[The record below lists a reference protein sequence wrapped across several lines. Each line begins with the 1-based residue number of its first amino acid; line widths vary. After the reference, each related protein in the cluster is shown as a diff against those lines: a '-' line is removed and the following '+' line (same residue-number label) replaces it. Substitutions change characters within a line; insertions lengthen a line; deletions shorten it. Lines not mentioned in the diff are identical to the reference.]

1 MPGCAFVKFTDAINV
16 TTGSS
21 GRRSLAYRPF
31 VGLTVTNFGGNY
43 GRAIS
48 LPDSRTPNPL
58 PSGRPKCRY
67 AGVDKAAP
75 ADYAITSCRQT
86 KSVRNLVDSKHTS
99 FYEARSRLPFLA
111 NVYQRA
117 SGTPTGLRD
126 FSLHIYPV
134 ELEDDGTYQCQASPT
149 NDGQPALRSRFAK
162 LSVLVPPQKP
172 KILQGDFLVTTED
185 RELVIECISS
195 AGKPP
200 AEATVKAAS
209 GDCIWKLRGYPLAM
223 GSTLP
228 RRLCSI
234 DFTFSRISLNHVISE
249 CLLWVEAM
257 DCTSCC
263 EVHSAERVVP
273 RNKNNFESRLITWID
288 GLGNVLRHGI
298 KTTKE
303 AYDNGPLITVK
314 SVLRVMP
321 RKDHDNTTFTCQSQN
336 MADRSPQSAKLRVEV
351 RYAPKVS
358 LSKIDRIVEGSELR
372 FKCCAEANPPDV
384 EYRWFIN
391 KRKVIGDYTTEMI
404 IHNATRE
411 LHDATVKCEVSNEV
425 GKSEESQTLDVRYG
439 PQFRHPPLSV
449 ETYYGATEILQC
461 DVDGNPMPEI
471 KWYYE
476 DSDRMVANSPNIS
489 VVVSSDTA
497 GRYYCKAHVHGFP
510 ELTGHANIYIR
521 APPSIVSQRI
531 QYVPDEGVVK
541 VKCTAISVPKA
552 ESVVWSFAG
561 RELNFTS
568 NNTPFYVQEEY
579 AAERIVST
587 ITLLDPISTY
597 FGDYNCTVTNSFG
610 TDSVIIKLTAHT
622 LIPVDWQLILIIAGL
637 VVCVI
642 LIGIIVILILQCRD
656 RIKQPRPRTAQN
668 QETDLQETDSNA
680 DRYRESDRSSNL
692 SDVKADI
699 RAGSSVSNAESVTAL
714 DSEGEGSTR
723 GVNALAL
730 AGPVPNPL
738 SGYRYSADYTEPS
751 FPPKNNDGSNN
762 NGYVPYV
769 DYTRDYMPPTT
780 QSMGASRES
789 LSRIST
795 SGILSS
801 KKIGLSS
808 ANLGSSTP
816 QTTPIDPR
824 FSATYGNPY
833 LRMSA
838 AEQLRH
844 APHTAVPGVTPAP
857 PPYTQAMRMNS
868 LNTLNG
874 AGPQV
879 GTIAP
884 LSAHYITGGPNG
896 AMATVK
902 RTSAV
907 GTLATHTSRHS
918 LGPRPA
924 TLRSTTRDARRLV
937 DASEQSQ
944 CRYNQTRHAHDTE
957 RYRAEYERLV
967 ERRSQGSRGSR
978 GHGGVADR
986 AQRMAENG
994 EALKHIELVL
1004 RQLQRA
1010 SRDHQQLVR
1019 QRHSNVQYE
1028 IGKRINERIWHHRY
1042 HHHHHHY
1049 RDGRESS
1056 IDASRT
1062 WSRSS
1067 SSSPWESDLTLRK
1080 TQPNVTTRLLT
1091 KRRDY
1096 GGTAQSTINILK
1108 PVSGRVR
1115 DGTADTYQE
1124 MEFDVPESVDW
1135 MGARETFE
1143 AWSLPGASSSND
1155 RRTSSTVV

>member
-1 MPGCAFVKFTDAINV
+1 MAGYYSALNTDFAPESAPRMRRSAIDTIGDAGKSSGCAIMKSQVSFPRPSTDTKPFCKTNRNASRKV
-16 TTGSS
+16 
-21 GRRSLAYRPF
+21 GRRTAPLIIYLSLLMTIEAKTVAATNMTNASSIMASTLKPF
-31 VGLTVTNFGGNY
+31 TTTEVVYQRFAIEPMDQTAVIGSRVTLPCRVLDQKGPIQWTKDDFGLG
-43 GRAIS
+43 A
-48 LPDSRTPNPL
+48 
-58 PSGRPKCRY
+58 
-67 AGVDKAAP
+67 
-75 ADYAITSCRQT
+75 
-86 KSVRNLVDSKHTS
+86 VRNLTG
-99 FYEARSRLPFLA
+99 YERYAMIGSDEE
-111 NVYQRA
+111 
-117 SGTPTGLRD
+117 GD

-172 KILQGDFLVTTED
+172 KITQGDFLITTED
-185 RELVIECISS
+185 RELVIECIS
-195 AGKPP
+195 AGGKPP
-200 AEATVKAAS
+200 AE
-209 GDCIWKLRGYPLAM
+209 
-223 GSTLP
+223 
-228 RRLCSI
+228 
-234 DFTFSRISLNHVISE
+234 
-249 CLLWVEAM
+249 
-257 DCTSCC
+257 
-263 EVHSAERVVP
+263 
-273 RNKNNFESRLITWID
+273 ITWID
-288 GLGNVLRHGI
+288 GLGNVLHRGI

-303 AYDNGPLITVK
+303 PYEGHGPLINVR
-314 SVLRVMP
+314 SILRVMP

-336 MADRSPQSAKLRVEV
+336 AADRTPQNAKLRVEV

-372 FKCCAEANPPDV
+372 FKCNAEANPSNL

-391 KRKVIGDYTTEMI
+391 KKKVIGDYTTEMI

-411 LHDATVKCEVSNEV
+411 LHDATVKCEVSNDV
-425 GKSEESQTLDVRYG
+425 GKSEESQTLDIRYG
-439 PQFRHPPLSV
+439 PQFRHPPVSV
-449 ETYYGATEILQC
+449 ETHYGATEILQC
-461 DVDGNPMPEI
+461 DVDGNPTPEI
-471 KWYYE
+471 LWYHE
-476 DSDRMVANSPNIS
+476 DSERTVATSPNIS
-489 VVVSSDTA
+489 VVVSPDTA
-497 GRYYCKAHVHGFP
+497 GRYYCKARVPGFP
-510 ELTGHANIYIR
+510 ELTGFANVYIR
-521 APPSIVSQRI
+521 APPTIVSQRT

-579 AAERIVST
+579 MAERVVST
-587 ITLLDPISTY
+587 VTLLDPISTY

-622 LIPVDWQLILIIAGL
+622 LIPVDWQLILIIGGL
-637 VVCVI
+637 IVCVI

-656 RIKQPRPRTAQN
+656 RIKQPRPRTTQT
-668 QETDLQETDSNA
+668 QETDMQETDSNA

-780 QSMGASRES
+780 QSVGASRES
-789 LSRIST
+789 LSRISS

-808 ANLGSSTP
+808 ANLGTSTP
-816 QTTPIDPR
+816 QTTPVIDPR

-874 AGPQV
+874 AGPQ
-879 GTIAP
+879 AP

-907 GTLATHTSRHS
+907 GTLATH
-918 LGPRPA
+918 
-924 TLRSTTRDARRLV
+924 V
-937 DASEQSQ
+937 
-944 CRYNQTRHAHDTE
+944 
-957 RYRAEYERLV
+957 
-967 ERRSQGSRGSR
+967 
-978 GHGGVADR
+978 
-986 AQRMAENG
+986 
-994 EALKHIELVL
+994 
-1004 RQLQRA
+1004 
-1010 SRDHQQLVR
+1010 
-1019 QRHSNVQYE
+1019 
-1028 IGKRINERIWHHRY
+1028 
-1042 HHHHHHY
+1042 
-1049 RDGRESS
+1049 
-1056 IDASRT
+1056 
-1062 WSRSS
+1062 
-1067 SSSPWESDLTLRK
+1067 
-1080 TQPNVTTRLLT
+1080 
-1091 KRRDY
+1091 
-1096 GGTAQSTINILK
+1096 
-1108 PVSGRVR
+1108 
-1115 DGTADTYQE
+1115 
-1124 MEFDVPESVDW
+1124 
-1135 MGARETFE
+1135 
-1143 AWSLPGASSSND
+1143 
-1155 RRTSSTVV
+1155 

>member
-1 MPGCAFVKFTDAINV
+1 MVLHRETAELLIRADEIDFL
-16 TTGSS
+16 
-21 GRRSLAYRPF
+21 RRPQLE
-31 VGLTVTNFGGNY
+31 
-43 GRAIS
+43 
-48 LPDSRTPNPL
+48 
-58 PSGRPKCRY
+58 K
-67 AGVDKAAP
+67 
-75 ADYAITSCRQT
+75 
-86 KSVRNLVDSKHTS
+86 
-99 FYEARSRLPFLA
+99 RL
-111 NVYQRA
+111 N
-117 SGTPTGLRD
+117 
-126 FSLHIYPV
+126 
-134 ELEDDGTYQCQASPT
+134 E
-149 NDGQPALRSRFAK
+149 PALQEGVNGKHIRF
-162 LSVLVPPQKP
+162 
-172 KILQGDFLVTTED
+172 
-185 RELVIECISS
+185 S
-195 AGKPP
+195 ADCMKEGK
-200 AEATVKAAS
+200 
-209 GDCIWKLRGYPLAM
+209 
-223 GSTLP
+223 
-228 RRLCSI
+228 
-234 DFTFSRISLNHVISE
+234 
-249 CLLWVEAM
+249 
-257 DCTSCC
+257 
-263 EVHSAERVVP
+263 
-273 RNKNNFESRLITWID
+273 LITWID

-391 KRKVIGDYTTEMI
+391 KKKVIGDYTTEMI

-425 GKSEESQTLDVRYG
+425 GKSEESQTLDIRYG

-449 ETYYGATEILQC
+449 ETHYGATEILQC
-461 DVDGNPMPEI
+461 DVDGNPMAEI
-471 KWYYE
+471 EWYHE

-497 GRYYCKAHVHGFP
+497 GRYYCKARVHGFP

-579 AAERIVST
+579 AAERVVST
-587 ITLLDPISTY
+587 VTLLDPISTY

-874 AGPQV
+874 AGPQ
-879 GTIAP
+879 AP

-907 GTLATHTSRHS
+907 GTLATH
-918 LGPRPA
+918 
-924 TLRSTTRDARRLV
+924 V
-937 DASEQSQ
+937 
-944 CRYNQTRHAHDTE
+944 
-957 RYRAEYERLV
+957 
-967 ERRSQGSRGSR
+967 
-978 GHGGVADR
+978 
-986 AQRMAENG
+986 
-994 EALKHIELVL
+994 
-1004 RQLQRA
+1004 
-1010 SRDHQQLVR
+1010 
-1019 QRHSNVQYE
+1019 
-1028 IGKRINERIWHHRY
+1028 
-1042 HHHHHHY
+1042 
-1049 RDGRESS
+1049 
-1056 IDASRT
+1056 
-1062 WSRSS
+1062 
-1067 SSSPWESDLTLRK
+1067 
-1080 TQPNVTTRLLT
+1080 
-1091 KRRDY
+1091 
-1096 GGTAQSTINILK
+1096 
-1108 PVSGRVR
+1108 
-1115 DGTADTYQE
+1115 
-1124 MEFDVPESVDW
+1124 
-1135 MGARETFE
+1135 
-1143 AWSLPGASSSND
+1143 
-1155 RRTSSTVV
+1155 

>member
-1 MPGCAFVKFTDAINV
+1 MGIGATMAGYSSALNTDFAPESARRMRRSAIDAIGDARESAGCTITRLSASFPHPPIGTKPFCKTNRNASRKVGRRTAPLIICLSLLMTMEAKTVAATNV
-16 TTGSS
+16 TNAS
-21 GRRSLAYRPF
+21 SLAVSTQKPF
-31 VGLTVTNFGGNY
+31 TTTEVVYQRFAIEPMDQTAVIGSRVTLPCRVLDQKGPIQWTKDDFGLG
-43 GRAIS
+43 A
-48 LPDSRTPNPL
+48 
-58 PSGRPKCRY
+58 
-67 AGVDKAAP
+67 
-75 ADYAITSCRQT
+75 
-86 KSVRNLVDSKHTS
+86 VRNLTG
-99 FYEARSRLPFLA
+99 YERYAMIGSDEE
-111 NVYQRA
+111 
-117 SGTPTGLRD
+117 GD

-149 NDGQPALRSRFAK
+149 NDGQPALRSRFAR

-185 RELVIECISS
+185 RELVIECISV

-200 AEATVKAAS
+200 AE
-209 GDCIWKLRGYPLAM
+209 
-223 GSTLP
+223 
-228 RRLCSI
+228 
-234 DFTFSRISLNHVISE
+234 
-249 CLLWVEAM
+249 
-257 DCTSCC
+257 
-263 EVHSAERVVP
+263 
-273 RNKNNFESRLITWID
+273 ITWID
-288 GLGNVLRHGI
+288 GLGNVLHRGI
-298 KTTKE
+298 KTSKE
-303 AYDNGPLITVK
+303 PFDNGPLYTVK
-314 SVLRVMP
+314 STLRVMP

-336 MADRSPQSAKLRVEV
+336 AADRSPQSAKLRVEV

-391 KRKVIGDYTTEMI
+391 KKKVIGDYTTEMV
-404 IHNATRE
+404 IHNATRD
-411 LHDATVKCEVSNEV
+411 LHDATVKCEVSNDV
-425 GKSEESQTLDVRYG
+425 GKSEESQTLDIRYG
-439 PQFRHPPLSV
+439 PQFRHPPVSV
-449 ETYYGATEILQC
+449 DTHYGATEILQC
-461 DVDGNPMPEI
+461 DVDGNPTPEI
-471 KWYYE
+471 LWYHE
-476 DSDRMVANSPNIS
+476 DSERTVATSPNIS
-489 VVVSSDTA
+489 VFVGPDTA
-497 GRYYCKAHVHGFP
+497 GRYYCKARVPGFP

-579 AAERIVST
+579 TGERIVST
-587 ITLLDPISTY
+587 VTLLDPISTY

-622 LIPVDWQLILIIAGL
+622 LIPVDWQLILIIVGL
-637 VVCVI
+637 VVCLI

-668 QETDLQETDSNA
+668 QETDMQETDSNA

-780 QSMGASRES
+780 QSVGASRES
-789 LSRIST
+789 LSRIPS

-808 ANLGSSTP
+808 ANLGTSTP

-874 AGPQV
+874 AGPQ
-879 GTIAP
+879 AP

-907 GTLATHTSRHS
+907 GTLATH
-918 LGPRPA
+918 
-924 TLRSTTRDARRLV
+924 V
-937 DASEQSQ
+937 
-944 CRYNQTRHAHDTE
+944 
-957 RYRAEYERLV
+957 
-967 ERRSQGSRGSR
+967 
-978 GHGGVADR
+978 
-986 AQRMAENG
+986 
-994 EALKHIELVL
+994 
-1004 RQLQRA
+1004 
-1010 SRDHQQLVR
+1010 
-1019 QRHSNVQYE
+1019 
-1028 IGKRINERIWHHRY
+1028 
-1042 HHHHHHY
+1042 
-1049 RDGRESS
+1049 
-1056 IDASRT
+1056 
-1062 WSRSS
+1062 
-1067 SSSPWESDLTLRK
+1067 
-1080 TQPNVTTRLLT
+1080 
-1091 KRRDY
+1091 
-1096 GGTAQSTINILK
+1096 
-1108 PVSGRVR
+1108 
-1115 DGTADTYQE
+1115 
-1124 MEFDVPESVDW
+1124 
-1135 MGARETFE
+1135 
-1143 AWSLPGASSSND
+1143 
-1155 RRTSSTVV
+1155 

>member
-1 MPGCAFVKFTDAINV
+1 MTMEAKTVAAMD
-16 TTGSS
+16 
-21 GRRSLAYRPF
+21 
-31 VGLTVTNFGGNY
+31 VTNASSVVVSTLKPFTTTEVVYQRFAIEPMDQTAVIGSRVTLPCRVLDQKGPIQWTKDDFGLG
-43 GRAIS
+43 A
-48 LPDSRTPNPL
+48 
-58 PSGRPKCRY
+58 
-67 AGVDKAAP
+67 
-75 ADYAITSCRQT
+75 
-86 KSVRNLVDSKHTS
+86 VRNLTG
-99 FYEARSRLPFLA
+99 YERYAMIGSDEE
-111 NVYQRA
+111 
-117 SGTPTGLRD
+117 GD

-200 AEATVKAAS
+200 AE
-209 GDCIWKLRGYPLAM
+209 
-223 GSTLP
+223 
-228 RRLCSI
+228 
-234 DFTFSRISLNHVISE
+234 
-249 CLLWVEAM
+249 
-257 DCTSCC
+257 
-263 EVHSAERVVP
+263 
-273 RNKNNFESRLITWID
+273 ITWID

-874 AGPQV
+874 AGPQ
-879 GTIAP
+879 AP

>member
-1 MPGCAFVKFTDAINV
+1 MAGYSSALNTDFAPESARRMQRSGIDAIGDARESSGCAITRSASRRIGRRIASLITCLSLLMTMEAKTVAATNV
-16 TTGSS
+16 TNASSVLVSTLKPFTTTEVVYQRFAIEPMDQTAVIGSRVTLPCRVLDQK
-21 GRRSLAYRPF
+21 GPIQWTKDDF
-31 VGLTVTNFGGNY
+31 GLG
-43 GRAIS
+43 A
-48 LPDSRTPNPL
+48 
-58 PSGRPKCRY
+58 
-67 AGVDKAAP
+67 
-75 ADYAITSCRQT
+75 
-86 KSVRNLVDSKHTS
+86 VRNLTG
-99 FYEARSRLPFLA
+99 YERYAMIGSDEE
-111 NVYQRA
+111 
-117 SGTPTGLRD
+117 GD

-185 RELVIECISS
+185 RELVIECVSS

-200 AEATVKAAS
+200 AE
-209 GDCIWKLRGYPLAM
+209 
-223 GSTLP
+223 
-228 RRLCSI
+228 
-234 DFTFSRISLNHVISE
+234 
-249 CLLWVEAM
+249 
-257 DCTSCC
+257 
-263 EVHSAERVVP
+263 
-273 RNKNNFESRLITWID
+273 ITWID
-288 GLGNVLRHGI
+288 GLGNVLHRGI

-303 AYDNGPLITVK
+303 PFDNGPLTTVK

-391 KRKVIGDYTTEMI
+391 KKKVIGDYTTEMI

-411 LHDATVKCEVSNEV
+411 LHDATVKCEVSNDV
-425 GKSEESQTLDVRYG
+425 GKSEESQTLDIRYG

-449 ETYYGATEILQC
+449 ETHYGATEILQC
-461 DVDGNPMPEI
+461 DVDGNPTPEI
-471 KWYYE
+471 LWYHE
-476 DSDRMVANSPNIS
+476 DSERMVATSPNIS
-489 VVVSSDTA
+489 VFVSPDTA
-497 GRYYCKAHVHGFP
+497 GRYYCKARVPGFP
-510 ELTGHANIYIR
+510 ELTGYANIYIR

-552 ESVVWSFAG
+552 DSVVWSFAG

-587 ITLLDPISTY
+587 VTLLDPISTY

-642 LIGIIVILILQCRD
+642 LIGIIVILILQCRE
-656 RIKQPRPRTAQN
+656 RIKQPRPRTTQN

-751 FPPKNNDGSNN
+751 FPPKNSDGSNN

-789 LSRIST
+789 LSRIPSG
-795 SGILSS
+795 GILSS

-808 ANLGSSTP
+808 ANLGTSTP

-874 AGPQV
+874 AGPQ
-879 GTIAP
+879 AP

-907 GTLATHTSRHS
+907 GTLATH
-918 LGPRPA
+918 
-924 TLRSTTRDARRLV
+924 V
-937 DASEQSQ
+937 
-944 CRYNQTRHAHDTE
+944 
-957 RYRAEYERLV
+957 
-967 ERRSQGSRGSR
+967 
-978 GHGGVADR
+978 
-986 AQRMAENG
+986 
-994 EALKHIELVL
+994 
-1004 RQLQRA
+1004 
-1010 SRDHQQLVR
+1010 
-1019 QRHSNVQYE
+1019 
-1028 IGKRINERIWHHRY
+1028 
-1042 HHHHHHY
+1042 
-1049 RDGRESS
+1049 
-1056 IDASRT
+1056 
-1062 WSRSS
+1062 
-1067 SSSPWESDLTLRK
+1067 
-1080 TQPNVTTRLLT
+1080 
-1091 KRRDY
+1091 
-1096 GGTAQSTINILK
+1096 
-1108 PVSGRVR
+1108 
-1115 DGTADTYQE
+1115 
-1124 MEFDVPESVDW
+1124 
-1135 MGARETFE
+1135 
-1143 AWSLPGASSSND
+1143 
-1155 RRTSSTVV
+1155 